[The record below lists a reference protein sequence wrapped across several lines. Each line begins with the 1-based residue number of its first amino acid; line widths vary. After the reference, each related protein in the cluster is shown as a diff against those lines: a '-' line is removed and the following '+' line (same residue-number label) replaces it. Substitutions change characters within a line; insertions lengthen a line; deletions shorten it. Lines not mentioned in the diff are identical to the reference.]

1 MDEAKI
7 LDILS
12 GRRRGLTA
20 SLIRGLATVG
30 TPFYAAATG
39 MRNTLYDT
47 GLSKV
52 EKVDAPVISIGNLT
66 TGGTGKT
73 PVVAWITEFLKS
85 QGLRPGI
92 VSRGYRTLD
101 GEENDEKR
109 LLSQLLP
116 DVPHQQ
122 NKDRVAA
129 ARSVIDQGCDVCVLD
144 DGFQHRRLHRDLNI
158 VLIDALNPFGYGYL
172 LPRGLLRESLRGLR
186 RADAI
191 LFTRCDLVKD
201 DACHAIREQ
210 IGRYT
215 DAPVWE
221 TEFQPQRLV
230 NLANESASLHQLHA
244 NRMFAFCGIGNPGG
258 FRRTLAALGAPV
270 RDQAFYAFP
279 DHHHYSHEDAGH
291 LAHLAEQVHAEL
303 LVTTQKD
310 LVKLGELTFSLP
322 VWAVQIGLKF
332 RENGVDFQALLTKQT
347 S

>member
-1 MDEAKI
+1 MDEATI

-12 GRRRGLTA
+12 GQRRGLAA

-30 TPFYAAATG
+30 VPFYACTTG
-39 MRNTLYDT
+39 VRNSLYDF
-47 GLSKV
+47 GVFNVK
-52 EKVDAPVISIGNLT
+52 KVDAPVISIGNLT

-85 QGLRPGI
+85 QNLQPGI

-101 GEENDEKR
+101 GVENDEKR
-109 LLSQLLP
+109 LLNQLLP
-116 DVPHQQ
+116 RVPHHQD
-122 NKDRVAA
+122 KDRVAA
-129 ARSVIDQGCDVCVLD
+129 AQSVISEGCDVCVLD

-158 VLIDALNPFGYGYL
+158 VLVDALNPFGYGYL

-191 LFTRCDLVKD
+191 LLTRCDLVKD
-201 DACHAIREQ
+201 GVCQAIREQ
-210 IGRYT
+210 ICRYT
-215 DAPVWE
+215 AAPVWE
-221 TEFQPQRLV
+221 TEFQPRRLV
-230 NLANESASLHQLHA
+230 NLANESASLQQLHSH
-244 NRMFAFCGIGNPGG
+244 RVFAFCGIGNPGG

-279 DHHHYSHEDAGH
+279 DHHHYSPENAGH
-291 LAHLAEQVHAEL
+291 LARLAEQVHAEM

-310 LVKLGELTFSLP
+310 LVKLAQLSFPLP
-322 VWAVQIGLKF
+322 VWAVQIDLEF
-332 RENGVDFQALLTKQT
+332 RANAMGFQSLIAANI